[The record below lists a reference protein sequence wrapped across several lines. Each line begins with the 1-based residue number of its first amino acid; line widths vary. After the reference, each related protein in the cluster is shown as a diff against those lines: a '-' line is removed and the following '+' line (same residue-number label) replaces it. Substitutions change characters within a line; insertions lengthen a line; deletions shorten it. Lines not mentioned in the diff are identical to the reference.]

1 MILFVRFPKCTLGA
15 LLSFL
20 AASVSAAAQQP
31 PRRQPAPAPRTVQSD
46 SGRTR
51 NLATDT
57 TRNRRE
63 ANQDTVA
70 ATASGDSSDAPNGGR
85 GGGPYAGLRLR
96 SIGPAMI
103 SGRIVDLAVHPR
115 DKKTWYIGVAAGGVW
130 KTTNAG
136 TTWTPVFDNQSTYSI
151 GAITIDARN
160 PNTVWVGTGENNAQ
174 RAVAYGDG
182 VYRSTDGGRSWQNM
196 GLRESEHIG
205 KIIVDPRNS
214 DILYVAAQ
222 GPLSRSGGDRGLFK
236 STDGGHTW
244 AKVLDPGKWA
254 GVSDVVQD
262 PRNPDVLVATSWQ
275 RIRRTY
281 GYIAGGPES
290 GVWRSTD
297 GGTTWH
303 RSQAGLPNDAELG
316 RVGLA
321 MSPVNPDVIYAIL
334 EASNDR
340 GGTFRSRDGGVS
352 WEKMSNYNTVG
363 LYYAE
368 LFADPVDVD
377 RVYAVDVRN
386 MVSEDG
392 GRTFRPVGERNKHVD
407 NHVIWIDPAD
417 VDHMLFGCDGGLYE
431 SFDRGQTYQ
440 FFANLPL
447 GQFYRVDVDQNAPF
461 YKVHGGTQDNGSVG
475 GFARTHSPAGITN
488 ADWSVTGGGDG
499 FVSKVDPKDP
509 FTVYNE
515 SQHGNLQRVD
525 LRTGESVNIVPQP
538 EPGEDALRWYWDS
551 PVIISPHSN
560 TRLYFAAQRLY
571 RSDDR
576 GGSWKALTPDL
587 SRQIDRDRIKLMDR
601 VWSVDAVAR
610 NTSSSFF
617 GAIVAVSE
625 SPLKEGQLWIGTDDG
640 TIQVSENGGQS
651 WRKMASF
658 PGVPDT
664 TQVARV
670 VPSSHDV
677 NTVYAAFDGHMSGDY
692 KPYLLKS
699 TDLGRNWTSIVG
711 NLPTKGTVYAIIDD
725 PVDPTLL
732 FAGTEFGL
740 YFTKNNGQTWT
751 RLRGGLPTIQV
762 RDLVIQKQTN
772 DLVVATFGRSFY
784 VLDDISP
791 LRTMTRETLAEE
803 SALLPVR
810 RTPLYAPSNAL
821 SPGSN
826 GSQGSGFFT
835 APNPPYG
842 AVFTYYLKSQL
853 RSRREQRQQAER
865 AASRQGRDVYP
876 PSWDSL
882 RTEDREEAPAVLLT
896 VSDAQGHVVRRIT
909 GPVQQGV
916 QRVAWDLRLPA
927 PTITLATRA
936 AGNPDDEEEG
946 GGFGGRGGVGPYA
959 LPGTYQVSLAK
970 RVDGVTTPLGQPQ
983 RFEVYLLDSEENG
996 ARTPAVIAFQEQA
1009 AKLQRAMIGANSLA
1023 GELSTRIDAL
1033 RRAVEE
1039 TPNSPAQ
1046 LPNDVRALERDLR
1059 DIREKLNGDPT
1070 LNRRQEPTAP
1080 SLMGRMQV
1088 MTQGAR
1094 SLEPP
1099 TATQQRQYEILSSE
1113 FAAVLTRLRAIVDT
1127 RLKTVEVAAEQAG
1140 APWTPGR
1147 IPEWKP

>member
-1 MILFVRFPKCTLGA
+1 MIASAHPARLTCP
-15 LLSFL
+15 
-20 AASVSAAAQQP
+20 AASVLLALLVPTASLVAQQP
-31 PRRQPAPAPRTVQSD
+31 PRRQPTPPPRSATSD

-51 NLATDT
+51 AVATDT
-57 TRNRRE
+57 TRNRRA
-63 ANQDTVA
+63 ANQDT
-70 ATASGDSSDAPNGGR
+70 ATTSDSTGTPNGGR
-85 GGGPYAGLRLR
+85 GGDPYAGLKLR

-103 SGRIVDLAVHPR
+103 SGRIVDLAVNPR
-115 DKKTWYIGVAAGGVW
+115 DKKVWYIGVAAGGVW
-130 KTTNAG
+130 KTINAG

-151 GAITIDARN
+151 GTITIDPKN

-205 KIIVDPRNS
+205 KIIIDPRNS
-214 DILYVAAQ
+214 DIMYVAAQ
-222 GPLSRSGGDRGLFK
+222 GPLSRGGGDRGLFK
-236 STDGGHTW
+236 STDGGRTW
-244 AKVLDPGKWA
+244 NKVLDPGKWA
-254 GVSDVVQD
+254 GVSDIVQD
-262 PRNPDVLVATSWQ
+262 PRNPDVMIATSWQ

-297 GGTTWH
+297 GGTTWR

-352 WEKMSNYNTVG
+352 WEKMSSYNTVG

-368 LFADPVDVD
+368 LFPDPVDVD

-407 NHVIWIDPAD
+407 NHVIWIDPSD
-417 VDHMLFGCDGGLYE
+417 VDHLLIGCDGGLYE
-431 SFDRGQTYQ
+431 SFDRGQTYKY
-440 FFANLPL
+440 FANLPL

-475 GFARTHSPAGITN
+475 GYARSRSGLGITN

-509 FTVYNE
+509 FIVYNE
-515 SQHGNLQRVD
+515 SQHGSLQRVD
-525 LRTGESVNIVPQP
+525 LHTGESVNIVPQP

-576 GGSWKALTPDL
+576 GESWKALTPDV
-587 SRQIDRDRIKLMDR
+587 SRQIDRDKIKLMDR

-617 GAIVAVSE
+617 GAIVAVAE
-625 SPLKEGQLWIGTDDG
+625 SPVKEGQLWIGTDDG

-651 WRKMASF
+651 WRKIDHF

-670 VPSSHDV
+670 VPSSHDA
-677 NTVYAAFDGHMSGDY
+677 NTVYAAFDGHMSGDFR
-692 KPYLLKS
+692 PYLLESK
-699 TDLGRNWTSIVG
+699 DLGRSWTSIAG
-711 NLPTKGTVYAIIDD
+711 NLPNKGTVYAIIDD
-725 PVDPTLL
+725 PVDPALL

-740 YFTKNNGQTWT
+740 FFTKNNGQTWA
-751 RLRGGLPTIQV
+751 RLHGGLPTIQV
-762 RDLVIQKQTN
+762 RDLVIQKQMN

-784 VLDDISP
+784 VLDDITP
-791 LRTMTRETLAEE
+791 LRTITRETLADE
-803 SALLPVR
+803 STLFPVR
-810 RTPLYAPSNAL
+810 RTPLYAPSNFGV
-821 SPGSN
+821 PGST
-826 GSQGSGFFT
+826 GSQGGFAFT
-835 APNPPYG
+835 APNPAFG
-842 AVFTYYLKSQL
+842 AMFTYYLKSTL
-853 RSRREQRQQAER
+853 RGRREQRQQAER

-882 RTEDREEAPAVLLT
+882 RAEDQEEAPAIELT
-896 VSDAQGHVVRRIT
+896 ISDAQGHVVKRIT
-909 GPVQQGV
+909 GPVQQGF
-916 QRVAWDLRLPA
+916 QRVAWDLRRPA
-927 PTITLATRA
+927 PMVTLAARPA
-936 AGNPDDEEEG
+936 NADDEEEG
-946 GGFGGRGGVGPYA
+946 GGFGGRGSVGPYA
-959 LPGTYQVSLAK
+959 PPGTYQVSLAK
-970 RVDGVTTPLGQPQ
+970 RIDGVTTPLGASQ
-983 RFEVYLLDSEENG
+983 RFDVYLLDSEEDAG
-996 ARTPAVIAFQEQA
+996 RSAAVIAFQDQA
-1009 AKLQRAMIGANSLA
+1009 SKLQRAMLGANSLA
-1023 GELSTRIDAL
+1023 GELSTRVAAL
-1033 RRAVEE
+1033 RRALEE
-1039 TPNSPAQ
+1039 TPNAPAQ
-1046 LPNDVRALERDLR
+1046 LPNDVRVIERDLR
-1059 DIREKLNGDPT
+1059 DIREQLNGDPT
-1070 LNRRQEPTAP
+1070 LSRRQEPTAP
-1080 SLMGRMQV
+1080 SLMGRLQV

-1099 TATQQRQYEILSSE
+1099 TGTQRRQYEILSAE
-1113 FAAVLTRLRAIVDT
+1113 FATVLTKLRAIADTRLRTTEA
-1127 RLKTVEVAAEQAG
+1127 AAEQAG

-1147 IPEWKP
+1147 IPDWKP

>member
-1 MILFVRFPKCTLGA
+1 MNLFVRCFKTTLGA
-15 LLSFL
+15 LLPL
-20 AASVSAAAQQP
+20 IAACVSASAQQP

-51 NLATDT
+51 TVATDT
-57 TRNRRE
+57 TRNRRA

-70 ATASGDSSDAPNGGR
+70 TAGDSSDAPNGGR

-115 DKKTWYIGVAAGGVW
+115 DKKIWYIGVAAGGVW

-151 GAITIDARN
+151 GAITIDAKN

-205 KIIVDPRNS
+205 KIIIDPRNS

-275 RIRRTY
+275 RVRRTY

-334 EASNDR
+334 EASNER

-560 TRLYFAAQRLY
+560 TRLFFAAQRLY

-617 GAIVAVSE
+617 GAIVAVAE

-670 VPSSHDV
+670 VPSSHDA

-699 TDLGRNWTSIVG
+699 TDLGRNWTSIAG
-711 NLPTKGTVYAIIDD
+711 NLPNKGTVYAVIDD

-842 AVFTYYLKSQL
+842 AVFTYYLKNQL

-865 AASRQGRDVYP
+865 AAARQGRDVYP

-882 RTEDREEAPAVLLT
+882 RTEDREEAPAVVLT
-896 VSDAQGHVVRRIT
+896 VSDAQGRVVRRIT
-909 GPVQQGV
+909 GPVQQGI

-970 RVDGVTTPLGQPQ
+970 RIDGVTTSLGQPQ

-1039 TPNSPAQ
+1039 TPNAPAQ
-1046 LPNDVRALERDLR
+1046 LPNDVRVLERDLR

-1113 FAAVLTRLRAIVDT
+1113 FATVLTRLRAIVDT